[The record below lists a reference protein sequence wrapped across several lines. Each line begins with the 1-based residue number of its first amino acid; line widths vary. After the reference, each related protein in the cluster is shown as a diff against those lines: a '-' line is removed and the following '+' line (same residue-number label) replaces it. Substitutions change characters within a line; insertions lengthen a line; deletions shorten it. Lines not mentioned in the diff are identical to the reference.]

1 MLLLS
6 NKCQYFKQIMY
17 TSEKSS
23 EIMSFSRTLS
33 TVILSLLVLMLLVE
47 VLICLTRISFAQML
61 EFYVQASEVERW

>member
-33 TVILSLLVLMLLVE
+33 TVILSLLMLLVE
-47 VLICLTRISFAQML
+47 VLICLTGISFAQML

>member
-23 EIMSFSRTLS
+23 EIISFSRTLS
-33 TVILSLLVLMLLVE
+33 AVILSLLALILLME
-47 VLICLTRISFAQML
+47 VLIYLMGVFLAQML
-61 EFYVQASEVERW
+61 EFYVQASEV

>member
-47 VLICLTRISFAQML
+47 VLICLTGISFAQML